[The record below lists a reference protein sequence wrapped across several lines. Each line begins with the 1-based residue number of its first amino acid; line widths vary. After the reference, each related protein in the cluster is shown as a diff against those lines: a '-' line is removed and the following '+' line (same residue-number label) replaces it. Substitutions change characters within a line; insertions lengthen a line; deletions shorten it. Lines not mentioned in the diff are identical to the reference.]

1 MTLAGISA
9 ARHPTNLVGLAL
21 GPHTGLRNPG
31 LTGVGKD
38 AEDRDD
44 NRFRGPPKFSTAVL
58 LLHRV
63 ITTLKGILPYI
74 AAQHSLKILQLES
87 KVEVRK

>member
-31 LTGVGKD
+31 LTGVGID

-44 NRFRGPPKFSTAVL
+44 NRFRGDGKVRGL
-58 LLHRV
+58 L
-63 ITTLKGILPYI
+63 
-74 AAQHSLKILQLES
+74 AES
-87 KVEVRK
+87 GEGTKLLG